1 MLVFAL
7 GLAACGATRRREVG
21 EPVTIIVVPAGHPVP
36 VYQGVWPTVL
46 RTPDAGTPP
55 LPAGLS
61 VGYVGVDGGL
71 FADVSDPPAV
81 M

>member
-1 MLVFAL
+1 MGGVVVLVFAL

-46 RTPDAGTPP
+46 RTPDAG
-55 LPAGLS
+55 LS